1 MQHDDVIWGS
11 LHRHFCSYKV
21 TTDKA
26 KFCRNKYN
34 LTGVCGRISCPL
46 ANSRYATIVEN
57 DNRLYLFIKTA
68 ERAHTPRRLWQ
79 RIRLSAQYRR
89 ALTQID
95 EHLEF
100 WPRFYIHK
108 AKQRLTKMTQYLI
121 RKRKLSVQA
130 RSRLV
135 GIKKKVDR
143 REQSREQ
150 KAERAAKL
158 EASIEKQLLE
168 RLKSNAYGD
177 IYNFDQD
184 AYEKVLNEHMSMQQD
199 GGEMQLDEEENENEF
214 EAQYE
219 DDEES
224 DEDDDEEVLEEEDE
238 ESDEEDEYADDIE
251 GSANRINS
259 SGQFDFD
266 DEEDSDSGSND
277 DDQDGQDEDSLP
289 RPRTA
294 SELDAYV
301 REKAKRRAKTEKTTS
316 SRAHQKKGRKLR
328 PQRDGVRVEVEYE
341 RESERQANK
350 STR

>member
-21 TTDKA
+21 TTNKA

-34 LTGVCGRISCPL
+34 LTGVCGRVSCPL

-68 ERAHTPRRLWQ
+68 ERAHSPRRLWQ

-95 EHLEF
+95 EHLQF
-100 WPRFYIHK
+100 WPQFYVHK

-130 RSRLV
+130 KSRLV

-143 REQSREQ
+143 REQSREV
-150 KAERAAKL
+150 KAQRAAKL

-184 AYEKVLNEHMSMQQD
+184 AYEKVLDEHMNIHQD
-199 GGEMQLDEEENENEF
+199 GGEMQLDGEDEDENEF

-219 DDEES
+219 DEDES
-224 DEDDDEEVLEEEDE
+224 DDEEVVEEEDD

-251 GSANRINS
+251 GSANRIS
-259 SGQFDFD
+259 SDGQFDFD
-266 DEEDSDSGSND
+266 DEEGDSDSGSDNTQ
-277 DDQDGQDEDSLP
+277 DDQDEKALP

-294 SELDAYV
+294 NELDAYV
-301 REKAKRRAKTEKTTS
+301 REKAKQRAKAKKTAPT
-316 SRAHQKKGRKLR
+316 RAGRKKGRKLR

-341 RESERQANK
+341 RESERQAIK
-350 STR
+350 ATR